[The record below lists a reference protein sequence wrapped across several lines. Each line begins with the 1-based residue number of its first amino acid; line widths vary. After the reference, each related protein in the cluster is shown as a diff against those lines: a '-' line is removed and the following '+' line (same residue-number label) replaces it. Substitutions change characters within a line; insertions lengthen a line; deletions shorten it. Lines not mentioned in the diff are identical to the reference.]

1 VLISYS
7 GNEPLIIGCNIGG
20 VLFVLSLVVPM
31 LGYGMWRS
39 DQIGFRN
46 LNIWI
51 FDQVYHLTNK
61 EFSHQVLSSNLVQE
75 FENWI
80 VLLY

>member
-7 GNEPLIIGCNIGG
+7 GNEPFIIDCNIG
-20 VLFVLSLVVPM
+20 VLFVLSLVIPA
-31 LGYGMWRS
+31 LGYGMWRY

-51 FDQVYHLTNK
+51 FDQIYHFTNK
-61 EFSHQVLSSNLVQE
+61 EISHQVLSSNLVQE

-80 VLLY
+80 VLFY

>member
-1 VLISYS
+1 MLINYI

-20 VLFVLSLVVPM
+20 VLFVLSLVVLA
-31 LGYGMWRS
+31 LGYGMWRY
-39 DQIGFRN
+39 DQIGFRDPK
-46 LNIWI
+46 IWI
-51 FDQVYHLTNK
+51 FDQVYHFTNK
-61 EFSHQVLSSNLVQE
+61 EISHQVLLSNLVQE

>member
-1 VLISYS
+1 MLINYS
-7 GNEPLIIGCNIGG
+7 GNEPFIIGCNIKGM
-20 VLFVLSLVVPM
+20 LFVLSLVVPA
-31 LGYGMWRS
+31 LGYGMWRF

-51 FDQVYHLTNK
+51 SNQIYHFTNK
-61 EFSHQVLSSNLVQE
+61 EISHQVLSSILVQE